1 MFKATFIGLGTMG
14 GAMASNLAKGDISLA
29 VFDTNAAMLEPF
41 RAKKNCRIASSIADA
56 AKGADYLFLILP
68 DSSVVEQV
76 LFGPNGAAEALPRNA
91 LVIEMSTGSPQAF
104 VPLRA
109 RLAEKQ
115 LRMIDVPVGRTPS
128 HAVQGDLLVMV
139 GADEATLNEVRPMLT
154 YFGKDIVHVGP
165 PGDAIKLKI
174 VNNYMSMVGMVL
186 TAETLMLAKKAGLD
200 RETTVKV
207 LQSTTAGRGQ
217 INVNFP
223 KKVLAGDI
231 TPDFSLTLGLKDIS
245 LAVEFAKSQ
254 GAPLFLG
261 GVSRELFALAKP
273 WGRSAQ
279 DCTAML
285 LLLED
290 LARCTP
296 SEVNIGGECD
306 DGDCL

>member
-1 MFKATFIGLGTMG
+1 MVNAAFIGLGTMG
-14 GAMASNLAKGDISLA
+14 GPMASNLSKANISLS
-29 VFDTNAAMLEPF
+29 VFDTNPAMLEPF
-41 RAKKNCRIASSIADA
+41 RSKKNCRIASSPADA
-56 AKGADYLFLILP
+56 AKDADYLFLILP
-68 DSSVVEQV
+68 DSTIVEHA
-76 LFGPNGAAEALPRNA
+76 LFGSDGAAKALPKNA

-104 VPLRA
+104 APLQT
-109 RLAEKQ
+109 RLAEMN
-115 LRMIDVPVGRTPS
+115 LRMIDVPVGRTPK
-128 HAVQGDLLVMV
+128 HAIDADLLLMV
-139 GADEATLNEVRPMLT
+139 GADQATLNEVSPLLA

-165 PGDAIKLKI
+165 PGDGIKLKI

-186 TAETLMLAKKAGLD
+186 TAEALMLAKKAGLN

-223 KKVLAGDI
+223 KKVLAGDV
-231 TPDFSLTLGLKDIS
+231 TPDFPLTLGLKDIS

-261 GVSRELFALAKP
+261 GISRELFALAKP

-290 LARCTP
+290 LARCEAP
-296 SEVNIGGECD
+296 SQPKIG
-306 DGDCL
+306 

>member
-1 MFKATFIGLGTMG
+1 MFNAAFIGLGTMG
-14 GAMASNLAKGDISLA
+14 GAMASNLAKADVSLA
-29 VFDTNAAMLEPF
+29 VYDTNPAMLDPF
-41 RAKKNCRIASSIADA
+41 RSKKNCRIASSVADA
-56 AKGADYLFLILP
+56 AKDADYLFMILP
-68 DSSVVEQV
+68 DSLVVERV
-76 LFGPNGAAEALPRNA
+76 LFGPEGAAEALPANA

-104 VPLRA
+104 APMRA
-109 RLAEKQ
+109 RLVEKN
-115 LRMIDVPVGRTPS
+115 LRMIDVPVGRTPGP
-128 HAVQGDLLVMV
+128 VVMGGLLVIV
-139 GADEATLNEVRPMLT
+139 HTTQATLDEVRPMLT
-154 YFGKDIVHVGP
+154 TFGSDIVHVGP

-186 TAETLMLAKKAGLD
+186 TAETLMLAKKAGLN

-207 LQSTTAGRGQ
+207 LQGTTAGRGQ

-245 LAVEFAKSQ
+245 LAVEFAKSE

-273 WGRSAQ
+273 WGREAQ

-290 LARCTP
+290 LARCE
-296 SEVNIGGECD
+296 S
-306 DGDCL
+306 